1 MEFNTNKKADVLN
14 EAVKPRQIKAQTNNW
29 TSLEGYVYVIS
40 KKMPIRQDGK
50 MINCVKIGMSNL
62 NTREGLDKS
71 YTRLFNF
78 RTTLVSFNL
87 HRIYLFTGND
97 FDANDNEPMGK
108 SALNAE
114 QLLHTIVDNKFKP
127 KQLRITFP
135 SGFPSEWWDV
145 KEKYMDKFLKFIDT
159 RIMLDT
165 EQPPVWGSGF
175 DKSGKIFPIKF
186 PVRPMYTGVQDKGG
200 QLVRRQSSRQT
211 NNPYSRNLRVRQT
224 RQYLDM
230 TKKQFKEINAQ
241 KRKEM
246 LKSEEF
252 WEALFV
258 GKKFVDPQ
266 MDPEDDGR
274 YPNKIITGVIDGRK
288 VYKNDRQRYKK
299 QFFVQFEPDLTPS
312 QQETITQKEF

>member
-1 MEFNTNKKADVLN
+1 MEFNTNKKADVLK

-97 FDANDNEPMGK
+97 FDANDDEPMGK

-127 KQLRITFP
+127 RQLRITFP

-145 KEKYMDKFLKFIDT
+145 KEKYI
-159 RIMLDT
+159 
-165 EQPPVWGSGF
+165 
-175 DKSGKIFPIKF
+175 
-186 PVRPMYTGVQDKGG
+186 
-200 QLVRRQSSRQT
+200 
-211 NNPYSRNLRVRQT
+211 
-224 RQYLDM
+224 
-230 TKKQFKEINAQ
+230 
-241 KRKEM
+241 
-246 LKSEEF
+246 
-252 WEALFV
+252 
-258 GKKFVDPQ
+258 
-266 MDPEDDGR
+266 
-274 YPNKIITGVIDGRK
+274 
-288 VYKNDRQRYKK
+288 
-299 QFFVQFEPDLTPS
+299 
-312 QQETITQKEF
+312 